1 MPAPKKKTGS
11 AKVKVKDLKARKNP
25 KGGATSLD
33 AMSKIRAA
41 DGSVRPNLDAAA
53 QKVRF

>member
-1 MPAPKKKTGS
+1 MPTSKKKTGS

-33 AMSKIRAA
+33 AAAQKVKFA
-41 DGSVRPNLDAAA
+41 DGSVRNLDNFSKI
-53 QKVRF
+53 QTF